1 MPFLILGL
9 GNTSLYIIL
18 GNNLLRFLGLLNILA
33 AGGDLL
39 IAVYLLKYRNAVIVD
54 HPDKIGFIA
63 YKHKE
68 A

>member
-9 GNTSLYIIL
+9 GISSLAIIL
-18 GNNLLRFLGLLNILA
+18 GNDTVLSIGLLNILA

-39 IAVYLLKYRNAVIVD
+39 IAVYLLKYRDAVIID
-54 HPDKIGFIA
+54 HPNDIGFIA
-63 YKHKE
+63 YIRKD